1 MGKSILFFVG
11 KYFNHRLLFLNTCWL
26 VRCIMYRQCAV
37 NNLLKDCG
45 ENLNEESGYKNSL
58 GKNNERGS
66 VPADTCIIM

>member
-1 MGKSILFFVG
+1 MQS
-11 KYFNHRLLFLNTCWL
+11 
-26 VRCIMYRQCAV
+26 RQCAV